1 MTSSVPAVVD
11 PLKPLSPPPSPNTTA
26 EQTRMVCVPAFAST
40 GQAALLDLETLECTP
55 LRFSSA
61 LGDVGGDAQTNA
73 AAAEKNDPPSGMD
86 VEAAAAD

>member
-1 MTSSVPAVVD
+1 MPT
-11 PLKPLSPPPSPNTTA
+11 
-26 EQTRMVCVPAFAST
+26 FAST

-61 LGDVGGDAQTNA
+61 LGGVGGDAQA
-73 AAAEKNDPPSGMD
+73 KAAAEKSEPPSAMD